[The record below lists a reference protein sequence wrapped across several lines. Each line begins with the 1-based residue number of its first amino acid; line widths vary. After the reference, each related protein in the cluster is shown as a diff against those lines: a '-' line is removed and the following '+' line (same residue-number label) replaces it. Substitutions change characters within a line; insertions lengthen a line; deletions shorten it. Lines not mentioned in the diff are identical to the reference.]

1 MSFHHFILFLLG
13 IIMSSLR
20 DVPICKRGFLTS
32 VKKSPELPI
41 HQLTLQARAVCNG
54 LQPDYN
60 GRKFKSPPHQIKDI
74 KDENSFFKET
84 QHVRQLLPT
93 YEQIKNELKTR
104 FKKNILLNDKIIG
117 VADVDNKLYLIRP
130 V

>member
-41 HQLTLQARAVCNG
+41 HQLTLQAKAVCNG
-54 LQPDYN
+54 MQPDYN
-60 GRKFKSPPHQIKDI
+60 GRKFKSPPHQIKD
-74 KDENSFFKET
+74 KDVEVNSLT
-84 QHVRQLLPT
+84 QYIRPLLPT
-93 YEQIKNELKTR
+93 YEQIKTELKTR
-104 FKKNILLNDKIIG
+104 FKKNILLNNKIIG
-117 VADVDNKLYLIRP
+117 VTDVDNKLYLIRP

>member
-1 MSFHHFILFLLG
+1 
-13 IIMSSLR
+13 MSSLR

-32 VKKSPELPI
+32 VQKSPELPI
-41 HQLTLQARAVCNG
+41 HQLTLHANAVCNG

-74 KDENSFFKET
+74 KAEKSAFKT

-93 YEQIKNELKTR
+93 YEQIKTELKTR
-104 FKKNILLNDKIIG
+104 FKKNIVLNKKIIG

-130 V
+130 VKI